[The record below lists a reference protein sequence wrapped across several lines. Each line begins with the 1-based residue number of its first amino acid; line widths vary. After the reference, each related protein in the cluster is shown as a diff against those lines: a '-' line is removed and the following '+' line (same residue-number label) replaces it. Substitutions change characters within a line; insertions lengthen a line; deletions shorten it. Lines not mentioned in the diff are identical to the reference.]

1 MTDRLHAKDPMS
13 LEELRSPPNENVIV
27 DEPTDELLRSTMS

>member
-13 LEELRSPPNENVIV
+13 LEELWSPPNENVIV
-27 DEPTDELLRSTMS
+27 DEPTDEDF